1 MNINFDLND
10 LIAFRA
16 IVECGSFRKAA
27 EAVHLSQPAYSRRID
42 KLERALGVRLLERTT
57 RRVKLTAVGREF
69 ERKVRAVLDDLDHA
83 VLGIRGDAATRVERV
98 TVACV
103 PSAVHYHVSNALQ
116 RFREKHPRV
125 QVAVFDAKANEVR
138 SAVAQGDADFGFTFV
153 SAEDDDVD
161 FLPLIKEPF
170 VLACQRD
177 HPFAKLEKV
186 SWSQVVSTATPFIAV
201 ARTSD
206 NRLIVDRAL
215 VGVAARPPIAYE
227 VQSGTAALG
236 LVEAGLGVAA
246 LPAMAMPGPEH
257 SVLVGVP
264 LIEPS
269 VSRTM
274 GLIRRRNRA
283 LSGTAQWL
291 FDLFTRSCVS

>member
-1 MNINFDLND
+1 MNLNFDLND
-10 LIAFRA
+10 LVAFRA
-16 IVECGSFRKAA
+16 IAELGSFRKAA

-83 VLGIRGDAATRVERV
+83 VLGIRGDAATRVDRV

-103 PSAVHYHVSNALQ
+103 PSSVYYHVTSVL
-116 RFREKHPRV
+116 RRLRDTHPRV
-125 QVAVFDAKANEVR
+125 QVTVFDAKANDVR
-138 SAVAQGDADFGFTFV
+138 VAVAQGDADFGFTFMN
-153 SAEDDDVD
+153 AEEDELD
-161 FLPLIKEPF
+161 FLPLIDEPY
-170 VLACQRD
+170 VLACRRD
-177 HPFAKLEKV
+177 DPLAQFAQV
-186 SWSQVVSTATPFIAV
+186 SWAQLSATGTPFIAV

-206 NRLIVDRAL
+206 NRLTVDRAL

-227 VQSGTAALG
+227 VQSGTTALG

-246 LPAMAMPGPEH
+246 LPAMAMPGPGH
-257 SVLVGVP
+257 PVLIGIP
-264 LIEPS
+264 LVEPS
-269 VSRTM
+269 ISRTM

-283 LSGTAQWL
+283 LSTSAQQL
-291 FDLFTRSCVS
+291 FELFKSVR

>member
-57 RRVKLTAVGREF
+57 RRVKLTAAGREF

-103 PSAVHYHVSNALQ
+103 PSAVYYHVSDVLR
-116 RFREKHPRV
+116 RFRETHPRV
-125 QVAVFDAKANEVR
+125 QVTVFDAKANEVL
-138 SAVAQGDADFGFTFV
+138 SAVAQGDADFGFTFMN
-153 SAEDDDVD
+153 AEEDDID
-161 FLPLIKEPF
+161 FEPLIEEPF
-170 VLACQRD
+170 VLACRRD
-177 HPFAKLEKV
+177 HPFARLKAV
-186 SWSQVVSTATPFIAV
+186 SWAQVAASATPFIAV

-206 NRLIVDRAL
+206 NRLVVDRAL
-215 VGVAARPPIAYE
+215 VGVAARPRIAYE
-227 VQSGTAALG
+227 VQSGTTALG

-264 LIEPS
+264 LVDPG

-283 LSGTAQWL
+283 LSTSSQQL
-291 FDLFTRSCVS
+291 FDLFKRES